1 MNNEDKLKCFY
12 YNYLSKNVCKKNGK
26 LIIYKNSVID
36 IHKSAKIN
44 LNNDFYVNSDNFKG
58 AKAECY
64 LKLQESSTLNINGSF
79 KLFYGSTIQ
88 VFKNALLTL
97 GRGYINSNSV
107 IACCNKITIGDG
119 AAISRNVYIY
129 DGDHHSI
136 LDDEENILNKSK
148 PINIGKHVWIGVG
161 AIILKGVNIG
171 DGSIIGAGSVVNK
184 DVPSNCLVAGNP
196 AKVIRENVRW
206 K

>member
-1 MNNEDKLKCFY
+1 MNNEDILKCFF
-12 YNYLSKNVCKKNGK
+12 YNNLSKNIFRKNGK
-26 LIIYKNSVID
+26 LKIFRNSVLD

-44 LNNDFYVNSDNFKG
+44 LSEDFYINSDIFKKS
-58 AKAECY
+58 KAECY
-64 LKLQESSTLNINGSF
+64 LKLQENSTLNINGRF

-88 VFKNALLTL
+88 IFRNATLTL
-97 GRGYINSNSV
+97 GSGYINSDSV
-107 IACCNKITIGDG
+107 IACCNRITIGDG
-119 AAISRNVYIY
+119 ATIARNVYIY

-136 LDDEENILNKSK
+136 LDDDGNILNKST

-171 DGSIIGAGSVVNK
+171 DGSIIGAGAVVNK
-184 DVPSNCLVAGNP
+184 DIPANSIAVGNP
-196 AKVIRENVRW
+196 AKVIKENIRW

>member
-1 MNNEDKLKCFY
+1 MNNEDMLKSFY
-12 YNYLSKNVCKKNGK
+12 YNNFSKNVCRKNGK
-26 LIIYKNSVID
+26 LKIFRNSVLD

-44 LNNDFYVNSDNFKG
+44 LNEDFYINSDTFKKS
-58 AKAECY
+58 KAECY
-64 LKLQESSTLNINGSF
+64 IKLQENAMLNIDGRF

-88 VFKNALLTL
+88 VFKNATLTL
-97 GRGYINSNSV
+97 GRGYLNSNSV
-107 IACCNKITIGDG
+107 IACCNKIIIGDG
-119 AAISRNVYIY
+119 ATIARNVYIY

-136 LDDEENILNKSK
+136 LDDDENILNKSV

-171 DGSIIGAGSVVNK
+171 NGSIIGAGAVVNK
-184 DVPSNCLVAGNP
+184 DIPANCIAVGNP
-196 AKVIRENVRW
+196 AKVIKEKIRW

>member
-1 MNNEDKLKCFY
+1 MNNENKLKSFY
-12 YNYLSKNVCKKNGK
+12 YNHLSKNVCIKNGRM
-26 LIIYKNSVID
+26 IIFENSVMD

-44 LNNDFYVNSDNFKG
+44 LNDDFYINSNAFKG
-58 AKAECY
+58 SKAECY
-64 LKLQESSTLNINGSF
+64 LKLQENAIININGRF

-88 VFKNALLTL
+88 IFRNASLTL

-119 AAISRNVYIY
+119 AAIARNVYIY

-136 LDDEENILNKSK
+136 VDDNENILNKSES
-148 PINIGKHVWIGVG
+148 INIGKNVWIGVG
-161 AIILKGVNIG
+161 SIILKGVNIG
-171 DGSIIGAGSVVNK
+171 DGSIIGAGAVVNK
-184 DVPSNCLVAGNP
+184 NIPANCIAAGNP

>member
-1 MNNEDKLKCFY
+1 MKNEDKLKAFY
-12 YNYLSKNVCKKNGK
+12 YNHLSENVCIKNGK
-26 LIIYKNSVID
+26 LIIFNNSVMD

-44 LNNDFYVNSDNFKG
+44 LEDNLYINSDTFKKS
-58 AKAECY
+58 KAECY
-64 LKLQESSTLNINGSF
+64 LKLQENSTLNINGRF

-88 VFKNALLTL
+88 IFRNATLTL
-97 GRGYINSNSV
+97 GSGYINSDSV

-119 AAISRNVYIY
+119 ATIARNVYIY

-136 LDDEENILNKSK
+136 LDDDENILNKSL

-171 DGSIIGAGSVVNK
+171 DGSIIGAGAVVNK
-184 DVPSNCLVAGNP
+184 DIPSNSIAVGNP
-196 AKVIRENVRW
+196 AKVIKENIRW